1 MQRISFALGF
11 LLLPIVLFAYSNPG
25 LPAQA
30 GKPTGFV
37 NDFATVLSPTD
48 KSALETKLSGLEKST
63 GDEVSIAIIS
73 SLGGDTIENF
83 AVNLYKDWGL
93 GKKGVDNG
101 ALILVSIE
109 DRQIKIE
116 VGYGLEPVL
125 TDITTSHI
133 ISDTITPLFKNG
145 DYAGGLSAGVDQIV
159 SVLNGEV
166 LSPSSSTRSSSF
178 SSNFFYFI
186 LFGFIYLASILG
198 RSKSWWMGGIVGG
211 IVGVVVGL
219 IYGFLYTGIL
229 TVALFIPLG
238 LLFDFFVSRQF
249 EKHKTNGTV
258 VPWWIGG
265 GGGHGGGFGGGGFGG
280 FGGGMSGGGGSSGR
294 W

>member
-1 MQRISFALGF
+1 MQRISFALGLF
-11 LLLPIVLFAYSNPG
+11 LLPMVLFAYSNP
-25 LPAQA
+25 

-37 NDFATVLSPTD
+37 NDFASILSPAD
-48 KSALETKLSGLEKST
+48 KSALEAKLSGLEKST
-63 GDEVSIAIIS
+63 GDEVSIAIIP
-73 SLGGDTIENF
+73 SLGWDTIENF

-109 DRQIKIE
+109 DKQIRIE

-125 TDITTSHI
+125 TDIITSHI
-133 ISDTITPLFKNG
+133 ISSTVTPLFKKG
-145 DYAGGLSAGVDQIV
+145 DYAGGLSAGVYQIIA
-159 SVLNGEV
+159 VLNGEV
-166 LSPSSSTRSSSF
+166 LSPPTSTRSGPF
-178 SSNFFYFI
+178 FPNFFYFI
-186 LFGFIYLASILG
+186 FFGFVYLASILG
-198 RSKSWWMGGIVGG
+198 RSKSWWMGGVMGG

-219 IYGFLYTGIL
+219 IYGFLYAGII
-229 TVALFIPLG
+229 TVVLLIPLG
-238 LLFDFFVSRQF
+238 LLFDFLVSRSY

-258 VPWWIGG
+258 IPWWFGG
-265 GGGHGGGFGGGGFGG
+265 GKGGGGFGGGGFGG

>member
-1 MQRISFALGF
+1 MKRISFALGL
-11 LLLPIVLFAYSNPG
+11 LLLPTVLFAYSNP
-25 LPAQA
+25 

-37 NDFATVLSPTD
+37 NDFYTVPILSPAD
-48 KSALETKLSGLEKST
+48 KSALETKLSDLEKST
-63 GDEVSIAIIS
+63 GNEVSIVIIP

-101 ALILVSIE
+101 ALVLVSIA
-109 DRQIKIE
+109 DRQIRIE

-125 TDITTSHI
+125 TDITTSRI
-133 ISDTITPLFKNG
+133 ISETITPEFKKG

-166 LSPSSSTRSSSF
+166 LSPSTPTRSIPLF
-178 SSNFFYFI
+178 PNFFYFI
-186 LFGFIYLASILG
+186 LFVFVYLASILG
-198 RSKSWWMGGIVGG
+198 RSKSWWMGGVMGG

-219 IYGFLYTGIL
+219 IYGFLYAGIITFVL
-229 TVALFIPLG
+229 LVPLG
-238 LLFDFFVSRQF
+238 LLFDFLVSRSY

-258 VPWWIGG
+258 VPWWFGG
-265 GGGHGGGFGGGGFGG
+265 GGGGGSGGGFGGGGFGG